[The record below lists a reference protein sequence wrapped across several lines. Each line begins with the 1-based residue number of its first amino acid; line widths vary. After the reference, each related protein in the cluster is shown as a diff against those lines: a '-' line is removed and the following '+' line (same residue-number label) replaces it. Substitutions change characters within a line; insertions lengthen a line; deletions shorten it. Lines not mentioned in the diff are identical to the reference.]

1 MYGIHL
7 TVGHPNS
14 PDERSYLVEEHRAPH
29 EKLSQKAAEKLFSLV
44 VDPVMD
50 RLSQGTQLRNDTKE
64 VFELLLQH
72 FDRLPRD
79 NSKFWNCINLISLLT
94 HRSIQGWIKLN
105 KNLLDAYLGREAP
118 MKASIKAMMRD
129 AFLPSIPIDML
140 RTKISRKLKEQKH

>member
-72 FDRLPRD
+72 FDRLPKD
-79 NSKFWNCINLISLLT
+79 NSKFLELHQPYLST
-94 HRSIQGWIKLN
+94 HAPFYSRLDQIEQELARCLSRTGGSNESIHQSD
-105 KNLLDAYLGREAP
+105 DARCVFA
-118 MKASIKAMMRD
+118 
-129 AFLPSIPIDML
+129 
-140 RTKISRKLKEQKH
+140 